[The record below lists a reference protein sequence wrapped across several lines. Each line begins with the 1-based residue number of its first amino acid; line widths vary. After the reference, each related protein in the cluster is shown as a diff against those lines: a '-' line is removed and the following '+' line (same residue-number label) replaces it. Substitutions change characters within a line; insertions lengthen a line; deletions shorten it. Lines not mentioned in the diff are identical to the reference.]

1 MEPAAT
7 DASRWIGSSPAAM
20 ARPPLDS
27 IDLLRVL
34 VVVLPKT

>member
-7 DASRWIGSSPAAM
+7 AASSWIGSSPAAM
-20 ARPPLDS
+20 ARPRLDS